1 MEAGIGRDRVKPADH
16 DAYAQS
22 HGVPAGRWDAIGA
35 AWQSR
40 MIDDWRVGV
49 KIGQALEAAKKRR

>member
-1 MEAGIGRDRVKPADH
+1 VKPADH

-22 HGVPAGRWDAIGA
+22 HGVPAGWDAIGA

-40 MIDDWRVGV
+40 MIGDWRVGV
-49 KIGQALEAAKKRR
+49 KIGEALEAAKKRR